1 MKMKKK
7 MNIETIYN
15 NIAEEFDRTR
25 TSLWN
30 CVIKFLDTFPSD
42 SKILDVGC
50 GNGKYMNYR
59 SDIQMKGIDISIKL
73 VDICK
78 NKGFDVK
85 NASMTSIP
93 YDNDIFDGVIVIASY
108 HHLDNNEDRKKTLD
122 EIYRILKIDGIAFI
136 EVWSNN
142 DNNDKNYKRWK
153 SVKTGII
160 YYRYYNFYKEGELE
174 NEIRLLKPEFKIIGG
189 GYEKGNYYIKIQK

>member
-1 MKMKKK
+1 ME

-50 GNGKYMNYR
+50 GN
-59 SDIQMKGIDISIKL
+59 
-73 VDICK
+73 
-78 NKGFDVK
+78 
-85 NASMTSIP
+85 
-93 YDNDIFDGVIVIASY
+93 DND
-108 HHLDNNEDRKKTLD
+108 N
-122 EIYRILKIDGIAFI
+122 
-136 EVWSNN
+136 
-142 DNNDKNYKRWK
+142 KNYKRWK
-153 SVKTGII
+153 SVKTGTI